1 MKCGKITCN
10 RYADCHAKISSTA
23 NKTSLTCRCL
33 PGFKGDGLS
42 SCIPINHEGMYWNK
56 IFLEGIYSASLLKL
70 NDNA

>member
-10 RYADCHAKISSTA
+10 RYADCHAKISSAA

-42 SCIPINHEGMYWNK
+42 SCIPIDREGMYCNK
-56 IFLEGIYSASLLKL
+56 TFLEGTIIKPLL
-70 NDNA
+70 

>member
-42 SCIPINHEGMYWNK
+42 SCIPIDHQGIYWNK
-56 IFLEGIYSASLLKL
+56 TF
-70 NDNA
+70 